1 MTGSGKTYTMMGPA
15 PVVAAAAAEEE
26 GGEGGESLAGIIPR
40 AIAELF
46 ERIEQGTCV
55 ETQSFTLCI
64 HSHAHRPSFNS
75 PGTEAA
81 LVRLSF
87 VELYNNAFRNLLQ
100 ENGHGTASSWQ
111 QQQQQQPHPPGPK
124 RQQPSSS
131 IEIRESADGTT
142 FLEGPPGLRVPVTS
156 AAAALAL
163 VRRGH
168 KARATG
174 ATRCNTHS
182 SRSHAILTFWVETRG
197 AGGGWRR
204 RGAGGQAQPRGPGGQ
219 RAVRAC
225 VRAYIR
231 ACLAFVHACSTAS
244 CDVMTT

>member
-1 MTGSGKTYTMMGPA
+1 M
-15 PVVAAAAAEEE
+15 VAAAAAEEE

-111 QQQQQQPHPPGPK
+111 QQQQQQQPHPPGPK

-197 AGGGWRR
+197 AGGD
-204 RGAGGQAQPRGPGGQ
+204 GAGAVRVGKLNLVDLAGSERC
-219 RAVRAC
+219 VRAC
-225 VRAYIR
+225 VRTFV
-231 ACLAFVHACSTAS
+231 LAWRLSMHARPHL
-244 CDVMTT
+244 VM